1 MEHFGCK
8 IFYKNKSNE
17 KSIPTAKEL
26 IIFYATF
33 LIALKD
39 FPIHGVLIKTEIPS
53 KDHWFNL
60 LSVVRKVSVR
70 RLTVKN
76 IIGHKSIVR
85 ILLCHLSK
93 AVNLEIAISKLMTI
107 ILLILTF

>member
-1 MEHFGCK
+1 MAVK
-8 IFYKNKSNE
+8 YSIKKYSNYKSL
-17 KSIPTAKEL
+17 PTAKEL

-60 LSVVRKVSVR
+60 LFFVRKMSVR

-85 ILLCHLSK
+85 ILLCRLSE
-93 AVNLEIAISKLMTI
+93 AVNLEIAMSKSMKI
-107 ILLILTF
+107 ILLILIF